1 MSTIDTLAELAKVAE
16 YVNDDDL
23 TFAMGRVIK
32 LISKPDIPSEIL
44 GIEIVRLQAISAKLE
59 MLASYETNVGKTDR
73 AKKNL
78 LYSAVNA
85 IDKVVNALKYLVRS

>member
-1 MSTIDTLAELAKVAE
+1 MSTLDDLKELAGVAE

-23 TFAMGRVIK
+23 NFAMGRILK
-32 LISKPDIPSEIL
+32 LISKPDIPNEIL

-85 IDKVVNALKYLVRS
+85 INNVVNALKYLVRT